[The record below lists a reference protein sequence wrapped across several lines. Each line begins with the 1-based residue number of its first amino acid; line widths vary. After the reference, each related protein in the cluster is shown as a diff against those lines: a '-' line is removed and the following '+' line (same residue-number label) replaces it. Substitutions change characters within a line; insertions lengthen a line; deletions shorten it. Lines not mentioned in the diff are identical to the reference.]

1 MSKKQKKV
9 APSGDLET
17 ALPDVKPARNLLER
31 IIIKGLH
38 GIYDYDIELA
48 GDLTFLHSP
57 NGVGKTTIFKLLTEV
72 SGAGDGRYD
81 YLFSVQFSEITL
93 VYSDGWKLM
102 TLRSEKE
109 AELVAPDRGTLRR
122 TESTRPNAPAQ
133 GAKAKDVTLKFVLL
147 DGKGKLDK
155 EGEVSTRQDDE
166 YESNSQIFE
175 EFYWKNRRSRNL
187 EDRAL
192 KKTYGEDASFDAVS
206 SKPYFWRKDGE
217 EHAVWD
223 WLLMAR
229 NSPELKTIHCTVA
242 NRFGKIF
249 FLGSERLSGRKR
261 PRVIAGTSM
270 RHSRMMGMEEP
281 EDGYEEK
288 QIEKQSRSVAD
299 RIRGITAEIGANAM
313 NLGSGFVKE
322 TLKRLSKKAH
332 LSREE
337 IKLKAT
343 RLQQLSSK
351 VSSVLPIGEPLT
363 VAGAENFESL
373 KDGAVELVFL
383 DLIYDRLTD
392 RYEPLEDFFR
402 KEEQLKRMLDE
413 RFASGKKFQIGRDG
427 FEISLPHGQK
437 IALDR
442 LSSGEEHQ
450 VVTLYWLLFEVEPR
464 SIVLIDEPE
473 ISLHPSLQRLF
484 AGDMETAI
492 ASQQL
497 QVIAAT
503 HSPEIVGRR
512 KDCAVKVNR
521 TEPQSI

>member
-1 MSKKQKKV
+1 MSRKQKKSE
-9 APSGDLET
+9 PSDDLQAAVRE
-17 ALPDVKPARNLLER
+17 LKPERNLLER
-31 IIIKGLH
+31 IVIKGLH

-72 SGAGDGRYD
+72 SGSGDGRYE
-81 YLFSVQFSEITL
+81 YLLNIQFSEIVL
-93 VYSDGWKLM
+93 VYSDGWKLR
-102 TLRSEKE
+102 TLRHEKE
-109 AELVAPDRGTLRR
+109 TDSAEPDRSRLRGI
-122 TESTRPNAPAQ
+122 ENGRPNPSPR
-133 GAKAKDVTLKFVLL
+133 GVKAKEISLEFTLLEA
-147 DGKGKLDK
+147 KGKLITRA
-155 EGEVSTRQDDE
+155 EFSTLQEDE
-166 YESNSQIFE
+166 YDAGSQIFDE
-175 EFYWKNRRSRNL
+175 PYWKNRRSRLL

-192 KKTYGEDASFDAVS
+192 KKAYGEDAAFDAVS

-217 EHAVWD
+217 ERPVWE
-223 WLLMAR
+223 WLYKAR
-229 NSPELKTIHCTVA
+229 NSPQVKIIHDTIA
-242 NRFGKIF
+242 GRYGKIF
-249 FLGSERLSGRKR
+249 FLGSERLSGKKR
-261 PRVIAGTSM
+261 SRSLASASI
-270 RHSRMMGMEEP
+270 RHARREE
-281 EDGYEEK
+281 EEGYEEK

-299 RIRGITAEIGANAM
+299 RITRITAEIGANAM
-313 NLGSGFVKE
+313 NLGSGFVRQ
-322 TLKRLSKKAH
+322 TLKMISKNVH

-337 IKLKAT
+337 VKSKAA
-343 RLQQLSSK
+343 RLQQLNKK
-351 VSSVLPIGEPLT
+351 VSSVLPLGEPLT
-363 VAGAENFESL
+363 VADAENFEGL

-383 DLIYDRLTD
+383 DLIYDHLNR
-392 RYEPLEDFFR
+392 RYEPLEDFFK
-402 KEEQLKRMLDE
+402 KEEQLTRMLDE

-427 FEISLPHGQK
+427 FEIILAHGQK
-437 IALDR
+437 IGLDR